1 MDKTDRLRDY
11 GLAFLLYEQ
20 GLGICGYE
28 LIRELFIFIKLILNS
43 YLLIKNYKLNKMN
56 PETEFREGLDEL
68 AVHYKEVLKLLGEDP
83 EREGLIKTPMR
94 VAKAMQVLTR
104 GYTQD
109 PHKVLTDALFAEKY
123 DQMVIVKDIDFF
135 SMCEHHMLPFY
146 GKAHV
151 AYIPNGHITGL
162 SKIARVVDIYSH
174 RLQVQERLTQQIKD
188 CIQETLKPQG
198 VMVVI
203 EAKHMCMQMRGVEKQ
218 NSITTTSDYSGVFNS
233 LNTRQEFMNL
243 LRGESKRI

>member
-1 MDKTDRLRDY
+1 M
-11 GLAFLLYEQ
+11 
-20 GLGICGYE
+20 
-28 LIRELFIFIKLILNS
+28 NS
-43 YLLIKNYKLNKMN
+43 D
-56 PETEFREGLDEL
+56 TEFREGLDEL
-68 AVHYKEVLKLLGEDP
+68 ASHYEKILSLLGEDP
-83 EREGLIKTPMR
+83 QREGLQKTPIR

-104 GYTQD
+104 GYAQD
-109 PHKVLTDALFAEKY
+109 PKQVLLDALFDEKY
-123 DQMVIVKDIDFF
+123 NQMVIVKDIDFF

-146 GKAHV
+146 GKVHV

-174 RLQVQERLTQQIKD
+174 RLQVQERLTQQIGD
-188 CIQETLKPQG
+188 CIQSALKPLG

-218 NSITTTSDYSGVFNS
+218 NSITTTSAFSGAFNQAK
-233 LNTRQEFMNL
+233 TREEFMNL